1 MMPHE
6 PTLDIMRRTMRN
18 LSFIEQHA
26 TNNGPY
32 EVTQLINSFL
42 GALAHPWESLKNE
55 LNSISIADAKSQ
67 GWPIPKEEKTAD
79 HAPTTLGDV
88 IRLLRNGLAHGNIS
102 FLPSGQ
108 GQIAALRIENRNDK
122 GRRTWSVIITPEDMK
137 QFLTGFVALVEE
149 LDQQAGQGR
158 NKIA

>member
-42 GALAHPWESLKNE
+42 GALAHPWESLKSE

-67 GWPIPKEEKTAD
+67 GWPIPKAERATD
-79 HAPTTLGDV
+79 HAQTTLGDV
-88 IRLLRNGLAHGNIS
+88 IRLLRNGLAHGHIS
-102 FLPSGQ
+102 FVS
-108 GQIAALRIENRNDK
+108 
-122 GRRTWSVIITPEDMK
+122 
-137 QFLTGFVALVEE
+137 
-149 LDQQAGQGR
+149 AGA
-158 NKIA
+158 KIPH

>member
-6 PTLDIMRRTMRN
+6 PTLDIMRRTLRN
-18 LSFIEQHA
+18 LAFIEQHA
-26 TNNGPY
+26 SSNGPY

-42 GALAHPWESLKNE
+42 GALAHPWEGLKSE

-67 GWPIPKEEKTAD
+67 GWPIPKDERATD

-102 FLPSGQ
+102 FLPSRQ
-108 GQIAALRIENRNDK
+108 GQIAALHIENRNDR
-122 GRRTWSVIITPEDMK
+122 GRRTWGVIITPEDMK
-137 QFLTGFVALVEE
+137 QFLERFVALVEE
-149 LDQQAGQGR
+149 LDQQTGQGR

>member
-6 PTLDIMRRTMRN
+6 PILDIMRRTMRN
-18 LSFIEQHA
+18 LAFIEQHA
-26 TNNGPY
+26 SSAGPY

-42 GALAHPWESLKNE
+42 GALAHPWESLKSE

-67 GWPIPKEEKTAD
+67 GWPIPKEERPTD

-88 IRLLRNGLAHGNIS
+88 IRLLRNCLAHGNIS
-102 FLPSGQ
+102 FLPSPQ

-122 GRRTWSVIITPEDMK
+122 GRRTWGVIVTLVTMK
-137 QFLTGFVALVEE
+137 QFLERFVALVEE
-149 LDQQAGQGR
+149 LDQQAGR
-158 NKIA
+158 ERKKLA